1 MPKLIINMHFSLGCI
16 CIILFSNIYLVFA
29 DNMPKLEIDDE
40 FCIIKTNDYIA
51 RKLDEFNTLPAVEF
65 PPFEKFPLEK
75 FPHTP
80 EGKFM
85 HFLHEDDP
93 GALRTFA
100 LRTFLNGKSRPILQ
114 ISSQLNKITSMKEQI
129 SIVEARLGNFNFFEM
144 FFEDHLKKQKKVVDE
159 RGLTSKKNLRRGS
172 PRRLNAQGDVQ
183 PPPDPRLETYKEV
196 AALMMHRL
204 KINQT
209 FFQPST
215 KIETLEGKIP
225 QLQYLQNQNDLMM
238 SAEAE
243 FYKVVKPLCAFFSS
257 DGGFPAPTATCAS
270 STYSAG
276 VPTALADTRDIAS
289 GSVVK
294 NIQKA
299 LTALILKRI
308 DDKEPMFDISSYI
321 NYFEEITP
329 TILEIERRFSLM
341 QQADTHLK
349 DAIQILKRVVRPFDS
364 TGSTEFAK
372 FVKYGL
378 GAETR
383 IRFCPTQINED
394 GLTLLTNIGV
404 LLEMAESIGD
414 VIERIKEMAMFELK
428 FQKVIEFLVE
438 HTLNPDTLNPDKSPS
453 YLLDRRRLL
462 KDNKL
467 LSIDEVNNMKLSEKI
482 ETTVDLTKHLLGSIN
497 NHEKSLT
504 ARLLKRYEDAMN
516 LREAGG
522 PLFNFTNI
530 GCSTEDKVPSLD
542 CLKKNSTSQV
552 VDKIKGITLML
563 PQIKN
568 MERRTEEILM
578 AEQLLL
584 KTADLLKTID
594 NKDYDPKSSRK
605 IPPWGEKRVGSEY
618 DKLKEIFEKFLDATD
633 GQQFSELN
641 NLIVE
646 IQQEKDKITKLDS
659 TITEFKWKVAPGLV
673 KLTKTLEHALD
684 ISAKEQK
691 AETEEYTLEF
701 KMFGDDFCIL
711 GDDNSSQSPDYVIIK
726 YGNESMEDFAKIKR
740 CKVSDTESKVS
751 DTEMP

>member
-65 PPFEKFPLEK
+65 PPFEKFPLGK

-85 HFLHEDDP
+85 HFLHEDGP
-93 GALRTFA
+93 GA

-114 ISSQLNKITSMKEQI
+114 ISSHLNKITSMKEQI

-144 FFEDHLKKQKKVVDE
+144 FFQSQLMDQRKVLDE
-159 RGLTSKKNLRRGS
+159 KGLSPKMNLRRGS
-172 PRRLNAQGDVQ
+172 PRRLYGRDDMQDV
-183 PPPDPRLETYKEV
+183 V
-196 AALMMHRL
+196 ALMIHRL

-238 SAEAE
+238 SGEAD
-243 FYKVVKPLCAFFSS
+243 FYKVVKPLCAFLKSS
-257 DGGFPAPTATCAS
+257 NSSVTHPNTECPTAWAAITGD
-270 STYSAG
+270 TG
-276 VPTALADTRDIAS
+276 VPTALADSATAI
-289 GSVVK
+289 K
-294 NIQKA
+294 NIQKS
-299 LTALILKRI
+299 LTGLILERI
-308 DDKEPMFDISSYI
+308 DNHKPMFNIGRYI
-321 NYFEEITP
+321 NYFEKITP
-329 TILEIERRFSLM
+329 TIFEIERQFSLM

-404 LLEMAESIGD
+404 LLEMADRIKD
-414 VIERIKEMAMFELK
+414 VIGRIKGMAMFELK

-438 HTLNPDTLNPDKSPS
+438 HTLNPDTLNPEPNPF
-453 YLLDRRRLL
+453 LLERRRLL

-482 ETTVDLTKHLLGSIN
+482 ETTVDITKHLLGSSA
-497 NHEKSLT
+497 NHKKSLT
-504 ARLLKRYEDAMN
+504 ARLLKRFDDAMN
-516 LREAGG
+516 QTSFNEGG

-530 GCSTEDKVPSLD
+530 ECSTGDKVPGLD
-542 CLKKNSTSQV
+542 CLNNSTSQV
-552 VDKIKGITLML
+552 VDKIKGIALML

-584 KTADLLKTID
+584 KIADLLKTID
-594 NKDYDPKSSRK
+594 DKYYDSSSRAEK
-605 IPPWGEKRVGSEY
+605 TWGWLGS
-618 DKLKEIFEKFLDATD
+618 DVHLKKEVEEEVEEFLDATD
-633 GQQFSELN
+633 KQQFSELN
-641 NLIVE
+641 NLISE
-646 IQQEKDKITKLDS
+646 IGQAKRLIFLLDS